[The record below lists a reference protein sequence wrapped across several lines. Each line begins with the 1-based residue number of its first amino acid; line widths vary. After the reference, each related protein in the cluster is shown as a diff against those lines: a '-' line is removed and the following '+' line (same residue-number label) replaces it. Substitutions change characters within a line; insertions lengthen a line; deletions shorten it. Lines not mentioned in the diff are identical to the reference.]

1 LDLRA
6 VPSIHSPNHSIA
18 KPPNLTAM
26 PPPVPTNAII
36 DTFRAGGPVM
46 WPILTVAVVATAVII
61 ERAVWWWRQSAH
73 RDVKRRQR
81 VLLAVDQ
88 GDPATA
94 TQLAAESRDS
104 VLHMIWHGLTHQ
116 HISLQGAMQVQAGE
130 ELERAARFLPVLDT
144 TITLAPLLGLL
155 GTVTGI
161 MRAFRQVG
169 SENELAVQAV
179 SGGIGEALIA
189 TACGLAIAIGCLLP
203 FNYYQRR
210 VARLRFDL
218 ETNATN
224 LELMLERAK
233 GPKSS

>member
-1 LDLRA
+1 MAFPLFLA
-6 VPSIHSPNHSIA
+6 ASNVVIE
-18 KPPNLTAM
+18 
-26 PPPVPTNAII
+26 
-36 DTFRAGGPVM
+36 TFRAGGWVM
-46 WPILTVAVVATAVII
+46 WLILVTAIIATAVII
-61 ERAVWWWRQSAH
+61 ERTVWWWIQAA
-73 RDVKRRQR
+73 RRSVRLREQ
-81 VLLAVDQ
+81 VLLAVDH
-88 GDPATA
+88 GDSDTA
-94 TQLAAESRDS
+94 TRLAASSKDP
-104 VLHMIWHGLTHQ
+104 VLRMIWHGLTHQ

-130 ELERAARFLPVLDT
+130 EIERAARFLPVLDT

-169 SENELAVQAV
+169 AENELAVQAV

-189 TACGLAIAIGCLLP
+189 TACGLAIAIGCLIP

-224 LELMLERAK
+224 LELMIERAK
-233 GPKSS
+233 GARPS